1 MIGPWPPT
9 LEPRRTRAERRRLR
23 LAGKLIMDDL
33 ARQFIAK
40 LRAHGHRPYVDR
52 GVFGFQPCVVE
63 PTEPPEPHPI
73 AGRSYIFGFDIEPF
87 AAVLGDRSRHGELVV
102 AVREAEAF
110 SAHVAGIDR

>member
-1 MIGPWPPT
+1 M
-9 LEPRRTRAERRRLR
+9 
-23 LAGKLIMDDL
+23 IMDDL

-40 LRAHGHRPYVDR
+40 LRAHGHRPYVER
-52 GVFGFQPCVVE
+52 GAFGFQPCVVE

-73 AGRSYIFGFDIEPF
+73 AGHSYIFGFDIEPF